1 MKISV
6 IVIMYNSSKTIENC
20 IKSLLRQTYDDY
32 EIIVVDDCSK
42 DDSVEK
48 VKKYPVRLFC
58 MKKNSGVGAVRNFG
72 IKKAKGE
79 IIAFTDSDCEVKEN
93 WLYMIGKTFNM
104 FPKTGA
110 VGGSVMNSSKTTLA
124 YADYFLNY
132 SEHIPKSKIKEVKT
146 IPTLNIAY
154 KKELIK
160 GLYFPTIRNSEDTI
174 FNYKFVSMG
183 NKIIFNPDIQVY
195 HFPNFPDLKSFL
207 RKQRIYAQ
215 GIIYTRL
222 KYNLPGRFLIK
233 YRFLSLLFPRLCIS
247 TKRIIF
253 SKFFLKYLRVLPYML
268 LGELV
273 FIEEIFKYNRIKIL
287 REGPQ

>member
-1 MKISV
+1 
-6 IVIMYNSSKTIENC
+6 MYNSSKTIENC

-48 VKKYPVRLFC
+48 VKKYPVKLFC
-58 MKKNSGVGAVRNFG
+58 MKKNSGVGAARNVG

-79 IIAFTDSDCEVKEN
+79 IIAFTDSDCKVKEN
-93 WLYMIGKTFNM
+93 WLEMIYKTFKM
-104 FPKTGA
+104 LPQAGA
-110 VGGSVMNSSKTTLA
+110 VGGSIVNSNHTKLG

-132 SEHIPKSKIKEVKT
+132 SEHIRKGEIKEMRT

-174 FNYKFVSMG
+174 FNYEFVSKG
-183 NKIIFNPDIQVY
+183 NKILFNSEIQVY
-195 HFPNFPDLKSFL
+195 HFPNIPNLKSFL
-207 RKQRIYAQ
+207 KKQKIYAE
-215 GIIYTRL
+215 GIVYTRL
-222 KYNLPGRFLIK
+222 KYNLPGQILVK
-233 YRFLSLLFPRLCIS
+233 YRFLSLLCPRLCIA

-253 SKFFLKYLRVLPYML
+253 SKFLLKYLKVLHYMI

-273 FIEEIFKYNRIKIL
+273 FINTIFKYDKTKIL
-287 REGPQ
+287 KEGPQW